1 MKFSEYLLLMINKN
15 KKKQKE
21 IICDL
26 NLKYK
31 KLNSLDEVTF
41 SRWIN
46 SKTSPSLEKQLLIAH
61 YLEKGAI
68 KFIKNID
75 IPKNK
80 KAVEVAKKDA
90 FMKINNKYH
99 DIYYSKPL
107 KKEESLHLINV
118 NKNMHIPS
126 LEFFYNPSN
135 LHRLLLSHKEN
146 SNITV
151 LAIKDKCSFIGHL
164 TLIRKIHNAHLFL
177 KATNIKPNEDSIL
190 IDFGYFPDEST
201 FSLLIGHMFSH
212 LMSEKLKNHDVYIML
227 RGKNFINLLE
237 KLGGILITAIKED
250 NYGNIFILKFNFINL
265 LSEPFILK
273 KVQLYYERHNE
284 LKEKLKIK
292 I

>member
-21 IICDL
+21 MICDL

-107 KKEESLHLINV
+107 KKRRIA
-118 NKNMHIPS
+118 P
-126 LEFFYNPSN
+126 FN
-135 LHRLLLSHKEN
+135 LCK
-146 SNITV
+146 
-151 LAIKDKCSFIGHL
+151 
-164 TLIRKIHNAHLFL
+164 
-177 KATNIKPNEDSIL
+177 
-190 IDFGYFPDEST
+190 
-201 FSLLIGHMFSH
+201 
-212 LMSEKLKNHDVYIML
+212 
-227 RGKNFINLLE
+227 
-237 KLGGILITAIKED
+237 
-250 NYGNIFILKFNFINL
+250 
-265 LSEPFILK
+265 
-273 KVQLYYERHNE
+273 
-284 LKEKLKIK
+284 
-292 I
+292 